1 MKLPRISGLIGAVAL
16 FATMPIS
23 VSSQEYPSRPITV
36 VVGVAPGGI
45 TDVSTR
51 IYVEAL
57 SKGLGQKIVVENRP
71 TGGGTVAAIATQNSP
86 PDGYVLLTI
95 IGAQH
100 AAIPA
105 MQTVAYEPVT
115 GFSPISLLFRMP
127 SFIIIPYDS
136 PAQSVQELL
145 DLGKKK
151 PGGLTFGSAG
161 FGSTAH
167 LLAAQVSRTTKTPM
181 QFVQYNGGAPLMA
194 DLITGRVDF
203 SFSSFTAS
211 RSNIEAKKLR
221 ALAVDGE
228 ARLPVAGNVP
238 TLAEVG
244 LGDVRIANWFGLVGP
259 AGMPAA
265 VTDRLNTEVQRAARD
280 DTLIKKL
287 TDNGT
292 LISTSSSQEMGAMM
306 RNEAREMATLIK
318 ELGLQVNK

>member
-1 MKLPRISGLIGAVAL
+1 MKLGRISGLVGAVAL
-16 FATMPIS
+16 FTMPIP
-23 VSSQEYPSRPITV
+23 VSSQEYPTRPITV

-86 PDGYVLLTI
+86 PDGYTLLTI

-127 SFIIIPYDS
+127 SFIIVPYDS

-145 DLGKKK
+145 ELGRKK

-167 LLAAQVSRTTKTPM
+167 LLAAQISRTTKTPM

-211 RSNIEAKKLR
+211 RSNVEAKKLR

-228 ARLPVAGNVP
+228 ARLPVAGSVP

-244 LGDVRIANWFGLVGP
+244 LGEVRIANWFGLVGP

-265 VTDRLNTEVQRAARD
+265 VTERLNAEVQKAARD
-280 DTLIKKL
+280 ETVIKKL

-292 LISTSSSQEMGAMM
+292 LIATSSSQEMAVLM
-306 RNEAREMATLIK
+306 RNEAKEMAVLIK